1 MDYSYR
7 ARKKDGETEIGE
19 LSALS
24 RQAAITELRSKGL
37 TPVHLA
43 EKTRPSLSAIGLTA
57 LLGHISLF
65 DKLTFVKNLA
75 VLIRAGVP
83 APRALKILSV
93 QTTNRRFRDVLLD
106 LSKNVE
112 GGVSLSQSFAKYPEI
127 FSGLYVSLA
136 EVGEASG
143 NLDANLDYLV
153 TLLQREN
160 ELVRKTKGALT
171 YPIVVIATLLL
182 VGVLMFIFVLPKLTA
197 TFKDLN
203 VQLPVMTRVL
213 VAAVDLL
220 SKNSFLSVVIVA
232 VIFGG
237 LAFFFRS
244 SVGRIFSQKAA
255 INLPIISGITK
266 KINLARF
273 TLTLSMLL
281 KSGMQIVP
289 SLAMTSRSLGNM
301 YYSDAVTQAG
311 NGVRVG
317 ISLSASLE
325 KFSQL
330 FPTLLTQMI
339 KVGEE
344 AGTVEEMLR
353 QMGEYYETEVD
364 QIMKNLSSIIEP
376 ILMLIIGAVVAV
388 MALALIMPIYSISQ
402 AM

>member
-7 ARKKDGETEIGE
+7 ARKKDGEIEIGE
-19 LSALS
+19 FSAPS
-24 RQAAITELRSKGL
+24 RQAVVTELRNRGL

-43 EKTRPSLSAIGLTA
+43 ETTRPSLSAVGLTA

-112 GGVSLSQSFAKYPEI
+112 SGISLSQSFAKYPEI

-203 VQLPVMTRVL
+203 VELPVMTRIL

-232 VIFGG
+232 AVFGG
-237 LAFFFRS
+237 LVFFFRS
-244 SVGRIFSQKAA
+244 SIGRIFSQKAA

-289 SLAMTSRSLGNM
+289 SLAMTYRSLGNM

-317 ISLSASLE
+317 VSLSASLE
-325 KFSQL
+325 KYPKL

-344 AGTVEEMLR
+344 AGTIEEMLR

-376 ILMLIIGAVVAV
+376 ILMLIIGVVVAV